1 MSHYN
6 QFSAK
11 SFFAGMWGIAL
22 LRGAVPTIASIVFV
36 IYVSYLG
43 WMSLA
48 PQKPIPDPERQ
59 RLANVAVTKI
69 VNQLQTGRNNIR
81 HTILLHFENDPSDYF
96 TNRLR
101 SQLDATGILNLE
113 DRSFLEKLRN
123 KLNLR
128 NVGCASLAEA
138 LKSTKN
144 SDVQGVLWGTLS
156 HFETSESGTVVKGY
170 WQLAE
175 IKTGKIV
182 CAAEINEDTSSS
194 AKAELAKEL
203 NALKESIH
211 RNTSFISQTAQM
223 IPWYIR
229 FLGFVLLV
237 LLLPVITIVFIRTM
251 VSKRSNK
258 INAFMLSI
266 YTVIDAI
273 FAFFMVGGGF
283 YSGSAVILFLVA
295 SGLALTYNYI
305 LMNFALKLES

>member
-6 QFSAK
+6 QFSTK
-11 SFFAGMWGIAL
+11 GFFSGAWGIAL
-22 LRGAVPTIASIVFV
+22 LRGIVPTLASIVFV

-69 VNQLQTGRNNIR
+69 INQLKNGRANIR
-81 HTILLHFENDPSDYF
+81 CTILLHFENDPSDYF
-96 TNRLR
+96 TNQLR

-113 DRSFLEKLRN
+113 DRSFWEKLRN

-128 NVGCASLAEA
+128 NAGCASLAEA
-138 LKSTKN
+138 LNSTKN
-144 SDVQGVLWGTLS
+144 SDAQGVLWGTLS
-156 HFETSESGTVVKGY
+156 HFETSESGTVVKGK
-170 WQLAE
+170 WQLVE
-175 IKTGKIV
+175 IKTGRIV
-182 CAAEINEDTSSS
+182 CVEDINEDTSSP
-194 AKAELAKEL
+194 AKAELAKDI

-211 RNTSFISQTAQM
+211 RNTSFISQTAEM

-237 LLLPVITIVFIRTM
+237 LLLPIITIVFIRTM
-251 VSKRSNK
+251 VAKRSNK
-258 INAFMLSI
+258 INAFVLSI
-266 YTVIDAI
+266 YTIIDAI
-273 FAFFMVGGGF
+273 FAFFMVGGRF
-283 YSGSAVILFLVA
+283 YSGTTVVLFLIA
-295 SGLALTYNYI
+295 SGLAFTYNYI